1 MAGWIWAII
10 AVAALLALAAIGWV
24 AWSKRRSGALRERF
38 GPEYERTVSQV
49 GDRRRAESELD
60 ARRKRRQQLDIRPL
74 SAASRQR
81 YASEWHDAQA
91 RFVDD
96 PSVAVREADALVI
109 GVMRERGYPME
120 NFDQRT
126 ADVSV
131 DHPNVVQNY
140 RAAHGISMANDQGR
154 ASTEDLRQ
162 AMVHYRSLFDEL
174 LHEDGRGDEEEP
186 RREAR

>member
-1 MAGWIWAII
+1 MPGWVWAII
-10 AVAALLALAAIGWV
+10 AVAIVLIVAGVVWS
-24 AWSKRRSGALRERF
+24 AWSKRRSGMLRERF
-38 GPEYERTVSQV
+38 GPEYDRTVNQL

-60 ARRKRRQQLDIRPL
+60 ARRKRREQLDIRPL
-74 SAASRQR
+74 SAASRER
-81 YASEWHDAQA
+81 YARQWRDAQA

-96 PSVAVREADALVI
+96 PAMAIKEADTLVI
-109 GVMRERGYPME
+109 AVMRERGYPME
-120 NFDQRT
+120 NFDQRA

-131 DHPNVVQNY
+131 DHPGVVQNY

-174 LHEDGRGDEEEP
+174 LHDGDTREEEP